1 VTTTSAPVLTA
12 GRWTLDTTS
21 STATFRV
28 GNLGR
33 TVTGSVPIT
42 GGTVEVDP
50 DGRPTAIAGSLDLAS
65 IDTGHARRDRDLRK
79 PGLLDLDRHP
89 TMTFSADAVGVS
101 PEGWSVTGQLTAR
114 GTRVELVGDVQLS
127 VLDGSATTDSSVALV
142 ARTRLD
148 RRAIG
153 VRAPRLMI
161 GRQVDIT
168 VTATL
173 RRPAAG

>member
-1 VTTTSAPVLTA
+1 VTTTSAPILTA
-12 GRWTLDTTS
+12 GQWTVDTTS

-33 TVTGSVPIT
+33 TVTGSVPII

-50 DGRPTAIAGSLDLAS
+50 DGRPTAIAGSLDLGS
-65 IDTGHARRDRDLRK
+65 VDTGHARRDRDLRK

-101 PEGWSVTGQLTAR
+101 PEGWSVAGKLTAR
-114 GTRVELVGDVQLS
+114 GVRVELIGDVRLS
-127 VLDGSATTDSSVALV
+127 VLDGSATLV

-168 VTATL
+168 VTATI

>member
-12 GRWTLDTTS
+12 GRWTVDTTS

-50 DGRPTAIAGSLDLAS
+50 DGRPTAIGATLDLGS

-89 TMTFSADAVGVS
+89 TMTFSADAVTAS
-101 PEGWSVTGQLTAR
+101 PEGWSVAGQLTAR
-114 GTRVELVGDVQLS
+114 GARVELAGDVRLS
-127 VLDGSATTDSSVALV
+127 VLDGSVTLV

-161 GRQVDIT
+161 GRQVHIT
-168 VTATL
+168 VTAII
-173 RRPAAG
+173 RRPVAG

>member
-12 GRWTLDTTS
+12 GRWTVDATS

-50 DGRPTAIAGSLDLAS
+50 DGRPTAIAGTLDLGS
-65 IDTGHARRDRDLRK
+65 IDTGHPRRDRDLRK

-89 TMTFSADAVGVS
+89 TMTFSADAVDVL
-101 PEGWSVTGQLTAR
+101 PEGWSVAGQLTAR
-114 GTRVELVGDVQLS
+114 GTRVALAGDVRLS
-127 VLDGSATTDSSVALV
+127 VLDGPTMLDGPVTLV

-148 RRAIG
+148 RRALG

-168 VTATL
+168 VTATI
-173 RRPAAG
+173 RRPATG